1 MELDVVLN
9 PRARSFLLCCSAGL
23 RLKSV
28 CQPISSAYVADV
40 NSPDSV
46 VGEEFSPLFSMK
58 ANDAKI

>member
-28 CQPISSAYVADV
+28 CQPIGSACVADV
-40 NSPDSV
+40 DSRDSV
-46 VGEEFSPLFSMK
+46 VGEESSPSFSMK